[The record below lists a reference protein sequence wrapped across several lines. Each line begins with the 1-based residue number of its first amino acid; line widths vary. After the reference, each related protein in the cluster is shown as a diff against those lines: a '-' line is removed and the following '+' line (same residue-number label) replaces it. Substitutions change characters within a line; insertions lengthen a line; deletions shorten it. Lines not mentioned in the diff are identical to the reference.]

1 MESRSFTIIKIVTSS
16 GHVKGDENLKG
27 RYKGTPMGVAKK
39 MATRVCRN
47 SKIKGQCTLFI
58 TIKETTRNSK
68 NKEYTYK
75 VKRVKDERTVI
86 RNGVEITYKF
96 SLKATRV

>member
-1 MESRSFTIIKIVTSS
+1 MESRSFTIVKIVTNS
-16 GHVKGDENLKG
+16 GHEKGEENLKG

-47 SKIKGQCTLFI
+47 SNIKGQCTIYI

-75 VKRVKDERTVI
+75 VKRIKDERTVI
-86 RNGVEITYKF
+86 RNGIEIKYKY